1 MNTTAT
7 TILSQSDENLL
18 QSSRITELEDE
29 NRRLKLGLGIGLGG
43 GILVT
48 GSIAAISYVYFSK
61 RYINYFNQT
70 SLLIFSFLF

>member
-29 NRRLKLGLGIGLGG
+29 NRRLKLCLGIGLGG